1 MTAFFSSII
10 YFIGAYRYPVAFLG
24 SLIEG
29 PLAMVGGG
37 MLVRLGEFD
46 FIPLYLTLLL
56 GDLTA
61 DILWYFVGRK
71 AANPFI
77 KRFGKF
83 FGITQVAFEKMERVF
98 LKHDTKIL
106 FISKVTM
113 GLGFALATLMA
124 AGAVKVPFKKFF
136 ILNAAGGVVWV
147 AFLISVGYFFGDVY
161 LKIADS
167 FKVIFV
173 GAAAL
178 SVIALMYGFVSY
190 IRRHPD
196 QLN

>member
-1 MTAFFSSII
+1 
-10 YFIGAYRYPVAFLG
+10 
-24 SLIEG
+24 
-29 PLAMVGGG
+29 MVGGG